1 MVASFEMS
9 ITSKIVVSLRCA
21 PETNVPLC
29 VNYTPK
35 GKDMIHLHLDENF
48 ITEKRNRIH
57 LLKIAFKHIQ

>member
-9 ITSKIVVSLRCA
+9 ITSKFVVSLRCA

-35 GKDMIHLHLDENF
+35 GKDMIRLHLDENF
-48 ITEKRNRIH
+48 ITEKK
-57 LLKIAFKHIQ
+57 KIEYIS